1 MYIATHT
8 PFRLET
14 RRLRVV
20 KFSKKCLYTKEK
32 KIYILKVEEKLF
44 CFTFL
49 FF

>member
-32 KIYILKVEEKLF
+32 KY
-44 CFTFL
+44 TF
-49 FF
+49 FK